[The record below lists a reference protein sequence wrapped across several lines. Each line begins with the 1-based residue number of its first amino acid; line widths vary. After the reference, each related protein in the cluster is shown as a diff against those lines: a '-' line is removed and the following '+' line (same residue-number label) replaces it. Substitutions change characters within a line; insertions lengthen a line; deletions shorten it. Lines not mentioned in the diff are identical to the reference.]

1 MENITTVQKDTVAP
15 LFTLLTEKPVAVSD
29 GAMVLDI
36 NYKDTEAKK
45 YPAGYKNRYVVV
57 PSFAADFAVDAEDA
71 SVAKQLHAAL
81 FAELATIAKTVVK
94 REIGEV
100 TNPAKTTFAPGSFSI
115 SALLAAKSEAFDPD
129 VEQVAA
135 ELADMSETMYRIGER
150 AAQRGK
156 SAADITANIIGM
168 LMDAANLKKTQRFAS
183 SWDIA
188 LDILIDPSEL
198 VNAPTVRYLHQ
209 KITAARAE
217 KRKLSEAI

>member
-36 NYKDTEAKK
+36 NYKDTETKK
-45 YPAGYKNRYVVV
+45 YPAGFKNRYVVI
-57 PSFAADFAVDAEDA
+57 PSFAADFVVDAEDTTI
-71 SVAKQLHAAL
+71 AKQLHAAL
-81 FAELATIAKTVVK
+81 FAELSTIAKTVVK

-100 TNPAKTTFAPGSFSI
+100 TNPAKTTFDSAVFTI
-115 SALLAAKSEAFDPD
+115 SALLSAKSEAFDPD
-129 VEQVAA
+129 IEQVAA
-135 ELADMSETMYRIGER
+135 ELASMTETMYRIGER

-156 SAADITANIIGM
+156 PAADITANIIGM

-183 SWDIA
+183 SWDVA
-188 LDILIDPSEL
+188 LDVLIDASEL
-198 VNAPTVRYLHQ
+198 ANAPIIRYLHQ
-209 KITAARAE
+209 KIATARAE